1 MRLHHASAP
10 SEGRKHEHLGFSI
23 AHPFTRSMQIAKA
36 YTLCMETTKEVISV
50 QTHTT
55 DIDILLS
62 DGIKA
67 TPPSFVRSILKAASD
82 PNVTSFAGGL
92 PNPISFPQEDLMA
105 SMERVV
111 SEQGASAFQYSVT
124 AGIPELRRWIA
135 DRYNHRFG
143 TDYTEDD
150 VLITTGSQQ
159 ILDLLG
165 KTLLDKGDGV
175 IVEKP
180 TYLAAIQAFAMQQ
193 PIFHQVELTD
203 EGLNIDELN
212 EALDKG
218 AKMIYMIPNFQN
230 PTGLTYSAR
239 GRELVREALKDRNI
253 VVVEDDPYGE
263 LRFEGDSL
271 PYIGGTALPHGVIMG
286 SFSKT
291 VTPGMRVGYLL
302 TKDHELLRN
311 LSIAKEAADLHTN
324 VFAQYVIVD
333 YLEHHDLDEHLVKIR
348 DLYRTQAKAMTDAM
362 EEFFPESV
370 QFTKPEGGMFLWATL
385 PEGIRSMDLFPKAL
399 EQNVAFVPGDPF
411 YPEPGAYST
420 MRLNFTNADEET
432 IRDGIKRLADVLAS
446 ELKG

>member
-1 MRLHHASAP
+1 M
-10 SEGRKHEHLGFSI
+10 
-23 AHPFTRSMQIAKA
+23 
-36 YTLCMETTKEVISV
+36 

-230 PTGLTYSAR
+230 PTGLTYSAK

-370 QFTKPEGGMFLWATL
+370 QFTKPEGGMFLWVTL

-399 EQNVAFVPGDPF
+399 EQNIAFVPGDPF

>member
-1 MRLHHASAP
+1 
-10 SEGRKHEHLGFSI
+10 
-23 AHPFTRSMQIAKA
+23 
-36 YTLCMETTKEVISV
+36 MENTKEVISV

-92 PNPISFPQEDLMA
+92 PNPISFPQEDLME
-105 SMERVV
+105 SMQRVV
-111 SEQGASAFQYSVT
+111 EKQGANAFQYSVT

-143 TDYTEDD
+143 TDYTEED

-193 PIFHQVELTD
+193 PVFHQVKLTD

-230 PTGLTYSAR
+230 PTGLTYSAK

-348 DLYRTQAKAMTDAM
+348 DLYRAQAKAMTDAM
-362 EEFFPESV
+362 EEFFPEDV
-370 QFTKPEGGMFLWATL
+370 KFTKPEGGMFLWVTL
-385 PEGIRSMDLFPKAL
+385 PDGIRTMDLFPKVL

-411 YPEPGAYST
+411 YPEPGTYST

-432 IRDGIKRLADVLAS
+432 IRDGIKRLADVLAK
-446 ELKG
+446 ELES